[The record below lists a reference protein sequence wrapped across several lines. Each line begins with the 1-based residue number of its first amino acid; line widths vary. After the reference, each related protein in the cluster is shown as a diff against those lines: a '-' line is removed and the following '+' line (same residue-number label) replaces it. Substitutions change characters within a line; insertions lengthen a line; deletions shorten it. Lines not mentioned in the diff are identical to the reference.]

1 MDKKSESTSFK
12 MYSRKSIIVPF
23 CGIWVFFAV
32 VSAAYFDTD
41 IPRQIVHSQTAFRYI
56 RVGQNQSADA
66 DTILSIPHE
75 KNGSEKDRWTIG
87 NKAVAGTEI
96 VLFINTFGCPNEK
109 LSTY

>member
-23 CGIWVFFAV
+23 CSILVFFAV

-56 RVGQNQSADA
+56 RVGQNQSADT
-66 DTILSIPHE
+66 DTILSSQMRKMGAKKAFE
-75 KNGSEKDRWTIG
+75 SSEK
-87 NKAVAGTEI
+87 
-96 VLFINTFGCPNEK
+96 
-109 LSTY
+109 